1 MENET
6 KRAKITGTS
15 RKNGRINSLH
25 FSKTFADL
33 WKPLWN
39 MPMWITDE
47 LRPLVFAFDGWSRNL
62 ISASPLSTQLETAI
76 NFTSWKFLPVHRRLF
91 DWLFFLFYFKEILVS
106 KDEYFNIR
114 HSLKSIKEERQIKWT
129 KKVNA

>member
-25 FSKTFADL
+25 FNKTFADL

-39 MPMWITDE
+39 MPMCINDE

-76 NFTSWKFLPVHRRLF
+76 NFTSWKFPTSSSSIIWLIVLSVLF
-91 DWLFFLFYFKEILVS
+91 LGNFSVKRWIF
-106 KDEYFNIR
+106 
-114 HSLKSIKEERQIKWT
+114 
-129 KKVNA
+129 